1 MKGEDEKVQI
11 FKDCILKKKKFE
23 NKTEQINPSSRIS
36 DVCAN
41 YHACI
46 RVCVKNIYLEGYN
59 LDTVL

>member
-11 FKDCILKKKKFE
+11 FKDCISKKKKKFE

-46 RVCVKNIYLEGYN
+46 
-59 LDTVL
+59 

>member
-1 MKGEDEKVQI
+1 MKKYR
-11 FKDCILKKKKFE
+11 FLKIAFQKNKFE

-46 RVCVKNIYLEGYN
+46 RVCVKNTYLEGYN
-59 LDTVL
+59 LGPVP